1 MREVFFDEDTI
12 FAPITPNVHSAV
24 TYIRVSGSK
33 AIDIVDNIFEGKKEL
48 KALKSHSLVYG
59 KIVDGDEVV
68 DDVLVSVM
76 RGPNSYTG
84 EDVIEIGC
92 HGNPIIVGRV
102 MELLKKHGARMARPG
117 EFTRRAV
124 LNGRMDLVQAE
135 AVNSLIMSNN
145 LSSLRVSRRLLD
157 GKLSEKIVSLKE
169 RLLDLLAYLEVL
181 VDHPEED
188 LASRDWNYI
197 EGTIKGCIKEVED
210 IIEKSRKSSFFT
222 DGIKICIAGKTN
234 VGKSSLMNAILGED
248 RAIVSNIPGT
258 TRDVIKEIM
267 SINGVPVSIFDTAGI
282 RESKNVIESEGI
294 RRTVES
300 IKSSDVVLLVFDVSS
315 RITRN
320 DILVVESIKRYAESK
335 VIFLILN
342 KIDLVS
348 SEVIRK
354 KEKEIREL
362 LEKYDLRYLKVFE
375 ISAKENV
382 NVGEL
387 KNSIVETVIGNV
399 NEEIENILLVN
410 SRHKELMNDVLSSL
424 NEALEAAESRMSE
437 EFIAVGIRDALAYI
451 GEMTGEVTTED
462 LMDRIFSNFCVGK

>member
-145 LSSLRVSRRLLD
+145 LSSLKVSRRLLD

>member
-1 MREVFFDEDTI
+1 M
-12 FAPITPNVHSAV
+12 
-24 TYIRVSGSK
+24 
-33 AIDIVDNIFEGKKEL
+33 
-48 KALKSHSLVYG
+48 
-59 KIVDGDEVV
+59 DGDEVV

-234 VGKSSLMNAILGED
+234 VGKSSLMNAILG
-248 RAIVSNIPGT
+248 
-258 TRDVIKEIM
+258 
-267 SINGVPVSIFDTAGI
+267 
-282 RESKNVIESEGI
+282 
-294 RRTVES
+294 
-300 IKSSDVVLLVFDVSS
+300 
-315 RITRN
+315 
-320 DILVVESIKRYAESK
+320 
-335 VIFLILN
+335 
-342 KIDLVS
+342 
-348 SEVIRK
+348 
-354 KEKEIREL
+354 
-362 LEKYDLRYLKVFE
+362 
-375 ISAKENV
+375 
-382 NVGEL
+382 
-387 KNSIVETVIGNV
+387 
-399 NEEIENILLVN
+399 
-410 SRHKELMNDVLSSL
+410 
-424 NEALEAAESRMSE
+424 
-437 EFIAVGIRDALAYI
+437 
-451 GEMTGEVTTED
+451 
-462 LMDRIFSNFCVGK
+462 